1 MFWIAE
7 QIVDFI
13 YNGKLTF
20 LLLVWTLGVVNYSI
34 FTYYFTKYKPYKNNF
49 RVPVSVIVSVFREKQ
64 DIFIKCLS
72 SIKEQLKEKDEF
84 FIVFDGE
91 DISLQ
96 RIAEQYGTVVIKTH
110 GGKRS
115 TLSYGCDNAHNSIL
129 VTIDSDTILCP
140 DCLDK
145 IVMPFK
151 DNKIGAVSAYQRI
164 FNSNQ
169 NLASKFADYNEIMS
183 HDFIQKATSSA
194 GNVAVLF
201 GRCLAI
207 RSVVWNKISYKY
219 QNRMFRGRKVESGD
233 DNDITLLTIHEGYN
247 TFMQSTAR
255 VTSDCPRDFWKRLKQ
270 QYRFNRSSVRVT
282 IMDWISQPR
291 LILQAKLGF
300 LNQIDAVI
308 FPVLVLIVWIEWVN
322 NILYGSIDST
332 LINLTTPMLVIATT
346 ITLFTTLTL
355 QHLPLLERKRDL
367 GVWLIYVFYS
377 WFIMNILHVIAIL
390 TIYKEDAQMIQYSR
404 NE

>member
-7 QIVDFI
+7 QIIDFI
-13 YNGKLTF
+13 YNGKITF
-20 LLLVWTLGVVNYSI
+20 LLLVWTLGLVNFSI
-34 FTYYFTKYKPYKNNF
+34 FTYYFTKYKPYKNIF
-49 RVPVSVIVSVFREKQ
+49 RLPVSVVVSTFREKP
-64 DIFIKCLS
+64 DIFIKCLQ
-72 SIKEQLKEKDEF
+72 SIKSQIKENDEF

-91 DISLQ
+91 DLPLQ
-96 RIAEQYGTVVIKTH
+96 KIAHQYGTVMVKPH

-115 TLSYGCDNAHNSIL
+115 TLSYGCDRAHNDIL

-140 DCLDK
+140 DCLGA

-151 DNKIGAVSAYQRI
+151 NKKIGAVSAHQRI
-164 FNSNQ
+164 FDPDM
-169 NLASKFADYNEIMS
+169 NLASKFADYNELMA

-207 RSVVWNKISYKY
+207 RLDVWKKISYTY
-219 QNRMFRGRKVESGD
+219 QNRTFLGRKVESGD

-247 TFMQSTAR
+247 TFMQSTAK

-282 IMDWISQPR
+282 IMDWVGKPHM
-291 LILQAKLGF
+291 ILQAKLGF

-308 FPVLVLIVWIEWVN
+308 FPLLILGVWIEWIRNMV
-322 NILYGSIDST
+322 YGSSS
-332 LINLTTPMLVIATT
+332 LIHLSVPVIMFLTI
-346 ITLFTTLTL
+346 ITLFMTLTL
-355 QHLPLLERKRDL
+355 HNLSLLEKKQDIAIWI
-367 GVWLIYVFYS
+367 VYVFYS
-377 WFIMNILHVIAIL
+377 WLVMNIVHIISVL
-390 TIYKEDAQMIQYSR
+390 TIYKEDHQMIQYSR